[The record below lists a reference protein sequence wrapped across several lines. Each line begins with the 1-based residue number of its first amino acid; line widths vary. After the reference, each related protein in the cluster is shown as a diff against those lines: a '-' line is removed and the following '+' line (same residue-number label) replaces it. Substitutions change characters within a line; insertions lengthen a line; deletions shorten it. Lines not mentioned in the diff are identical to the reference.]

1 MGRIIAVFNQKGG
14 VGKTTTIINLAAAL
28 AELKKKILIIDID
41 PQANST
47 SGLGIDQN
55 IVADSIYDV
64 LIHDTPARDAVL
76 HTETKN
82 LDLLPSSMDLA
93 GAEIE
98 LVFQEHWEH
107 RLKKAIVPLKEEY
120 DYIFIDCPPSLGVLT
135 INALVAV
142 ESFLI
147 PIQCEYYALEGVGHL
162 MKTYKLIKK
171 SMNPNLEIEGVVL
184 NMYDRRNNLSIQVK
198 DEVVRY
204 FKDRVFQVVIPRNI
218 RLAEAPSYGK
228 SVIEYDPSSKGA
240 RAYRN
245 LGKEFLRRERGKS

>member
-1 MGRIIAVFNQKGG
+1 MGRAIAIFNQKGG
-14 VGKTTTIINLAAAL
+14 VGKTTTIINLTAAL
-28 AELKKKILIIDID
+28 AEAKKKVLIIDMD

-64 LIHDTPARDAVL
+64 LIHEASARDAVL
-76 HTETKN
+76 HTATKN

-98 LVFQEHWEH
+98 LVFQEQWEH
-107 RLKKAIVPLKEEY
+107 RLKKAIEPLKEEY

-142 ESFLI
+142 ESFII

-171 SMNPNLEIEGVVL
+171 SMNPNLEIEGVIL

-204 FKDRVFQVVIPRNI
+204 FKDRVFQVVVPRNI
-218 RLAEAPSYGK
+218 RLAEAPSFGK
-228 SVIEYDPSSKGA
+228 SVIAYDPSSKGA

-245 LGKEFLRRERGKS
+245 LGKEFLRRERRKI

>member
-1 MGRIIAVFNQKGG
+1 MGRAIAIFNQKGG

-28 AELKKKILIIDID
+28 AEQKKKVLIIDID
-41 PQANST
+41 PQANAT
-47 SGLGIDQN
+47 SGLGIDQTL
-55 IVADSIYDV
+55 VTDSVYDV
-64 LIHDTPARDAVL
+64 IIHESVPNDAVL
-76 HTETKN
+76 HTEIQN

-98 LVFQEHWEH
+98 LVFQERWEY
-107 RLKKAIVPLKEEY
+107 RLQKAISELQDTY

-142 ESFLI
+142 NSFII

-171 SMNPNLEIEGVVL
+171 SMNPNLEIEGVIL
-184 NMYDRRNNLSIQVK
+184 NMYDRRNNLSLQVK

-218 RLAEAPSYGK
+218 RLAEAPSFGK
-228 SVIEYDPSSKGA
+228 SVIEYDSSSKGA

-245 LGKEFLRRERGKS
+245 LGKEFLRRERRKA